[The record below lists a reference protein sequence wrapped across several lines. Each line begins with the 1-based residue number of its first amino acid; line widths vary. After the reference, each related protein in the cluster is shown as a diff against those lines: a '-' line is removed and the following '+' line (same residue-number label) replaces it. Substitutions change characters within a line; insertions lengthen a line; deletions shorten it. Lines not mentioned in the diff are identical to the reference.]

1 MVIAQST
8 DVSARRLYS
17 LSKEHIYLFISS
29 ERVYFTR
36 EGQPTFDNMFP
47 SYKESKPWPLVKYNA
62 HIVGY
67 TAEPTVSRAFSSKIV
82 QIQDEKSK
90 GKELLLV

>member
-1 MVIAQST
+1 MVITQFT

-17 LSKEHIYLFISS
+17 LSKEHIYLFMSS
-29 ERVYFTR
+29 EKVYFTCKG
-36 EGQPTFDNMFP
+36 EPTFDNMFP

-67 TAEPTVSRAFSSKIV
+67 TAEPTVSRAFSSKIAR
-82 QIQDEKSK
+82 IQDKKSK
-90 GKELLLV
+90 LKELSLV